1 VKPFARML
9 VFGFSFLLAVLT
21 GCAWAGGN
29 DGPDGTRRHDPPSA
43 ATVRLGFFS
52 TNLPLQAAFAQGY
65 FADENLTVTT
75 QQVTT
80 SIAMFKSI
88 AANTMDIAL
97 TSADNPLNYRL
108 NTNNLVNNN
117 AGTLDVQ
124 MIFGD
129 HLGLG
134 LALVAQPGSTIESLR
149 GKKCGVD
156 APDSGFAYVLYEMLR
171 RNGLVRGTDY
181 TVAPAGGTPIRLNAL
196 RAKTIDCT
204 LLNADSVVR
213 AKEEGF
219 TVLATIDDVASLYL
233 GGVGAAR
240 ESWLHANPDVA
251 IRFIR
256 AYLRGVLWV
265 ENPDNRTAAIALLV
279 NANTSAA
286 LAAKIYDA
294 AVGEPTGIISDGKL
308 DIRALRSVI
317 RIRSAFD
324 GFEQPQSVRFLASR
338 ASGLYDLRYYRQA
351 VRGLGDGGDDDDD

>member
-1 VKPFARML
+1 MKPFARML
-9 VFGFSFLLAVLT
+9 AFGFSFLIVVLAGT
-21 GCAWAGGN
+21 AWADGN
-29 DGPDGTRRHDPPSA
+29 DGLDGAHRHGPPIA

-80 SIAMFKSI
+80 SIAMFESI

-108 NTNNLVNNN
+108 NTNNLVNNG

-134 LALVAQPGSTIESLR
+134 LALVAQPGSTFESLR

-171 RNGLVRGTDY
+171 RNGLVRGVDY
-181 TVAPAGGTPIRLNAL
+181 TVVPAGGTPIRLNAL

-219 TVLATIDDVASLYL
+219 AVLSTIDDVASVYL

-240 ESWLHANPDVA
+240 ESWLKANPDVA
-251 IRFIR
+251 VRFIR
-256 AYLRGVLWV
+256 AYVRGVLWV
-265 ENPDNRTAAIALLV
+265 ENPANRTVAITLLI

-286 LAAKIYDA
+286 LAEKIYDS
-294 AVGEPTGIISDGKL
+294 AVGEPTGIIPDGKL
-308 DIRALRSVI
+308 DVRGLRNVI

-324 GFEQPQSVRFLASR
+324 GFEQLQIPRFLASR
-338 ASGLYDLRYYRQA
+338 KSGVYDLRYYRQA
-351 VRGLGDGGDDDDD
+351 VRGLRDGDEDDDD

>member
-1 VKPFARML
+1 MSTFARIL
-9 VFGFSFLLAVLT
+9 ILGFSFSLAALA
-21 GCAWAGGN
+21 GSAWADDN
-29 DGPDGTRRHDPPSA
+29 DDPAGAHHSSPTA
-43 ATVRLGFFS
+43 AAVRLGFFS

-75 QQVTT
+75 QQITT

-134 LALVAQPGSTIESLR
+134 LALVAQPGSTFESLR
-149 GKKCGVD
+149 GKKCGVN
-156 APDSGFAYVLYEMLR
+156 APDSGFAYVLYKMLQ
-171 RNGLVRGTDY
+171 RNGLARDVDY

-219 TVLATIDDVASLYL
+219 AVLATIDDVASQYL

-240 ESWLHANPDVA
+240 ESWLKANPDVA

-256 AYLRGVLWV
+256 AYVRGVAWV
-265 ENPDNRTAAIALLV
+265 ENADNRTAATALLS
-279 NANTSAA
+279 NANTTVG
-286 LAAKIYDA
+286 LAEKIYDA
-294 AVGEPTGIISDGKL
+294 AIGDPTGIIPQGKF
-308 DIRALRSVI
+308 DVRGLRNVI
-317 RIRSAFD
+317 RIRSAFN
-324 GFEQPQSVRFLASR
+324 GFEQPQNLRLLASPE
-338 ASGLYDLRYYRQA
+338 SGIYDLSYYRQA
-351 VRGLGDGGDDDDD
+351 VRGLRDCDDDD